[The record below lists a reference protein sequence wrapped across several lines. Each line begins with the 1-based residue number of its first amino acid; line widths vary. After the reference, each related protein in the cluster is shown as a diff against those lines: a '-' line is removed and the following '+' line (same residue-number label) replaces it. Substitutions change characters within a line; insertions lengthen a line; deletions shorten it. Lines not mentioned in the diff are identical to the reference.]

1 LGEVKIS
8 CMSTSTS
15 GPSSMNAVRSA
26 TRAACCMLWVTITI
40 VTRDFSSSIGPFDP
54 HRHDA

>member
-1 LGEVKIS
+1 
-8 CMSTSTS
+8 MSTSTS